1 MNISQRIKS
10 PTPKIV
16 KKLQKIAGAIG
27 GLGAVITTSIS
38 SFPSFEFP
46 KWIPYTIIAGT
57 AINHLLLQLFTEDD
71 N

>member
-1 MNISQRIKS
+1 MNMIQRLKA

-27 GLGAVITTSIS
+27 GLGTVITTSIS
-38 SFPSFEFP
+38 MFPSFEFP
-46 KWIPYTIIAGT
+46 KWIPIVILSGT
-57 AINHLLLQLFTEDD
+57 AINHILLQLFTEDD